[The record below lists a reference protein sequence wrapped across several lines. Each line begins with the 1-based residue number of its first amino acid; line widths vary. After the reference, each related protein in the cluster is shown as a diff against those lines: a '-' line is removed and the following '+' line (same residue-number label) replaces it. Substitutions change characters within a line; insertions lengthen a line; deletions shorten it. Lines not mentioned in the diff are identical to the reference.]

1 MSIRRPPIP
10 PSIARPPLASIP
22 VVAVPPPPSDAE
34 WQAIADRH
42 KAAKYRLDKFI
53 EDEGKCLWKER
64 SYPVD
69 IILPLF
75 SGNPVGTD
83 GYPVSIGVINVD
95 LGSTFY
101 VLGIESSY
109 TVTGT
114 LLEDGVGDAGGA
126 VVSPGSKATL
136 TLPETI
142 RPFVFDYTWT
152 IRDSA
157 TDRDWCNVPI
167 PSGVIRTGNLGYFNA
182 GGQARVAGGT
192 KITVTINP
200 TLFNNNSATANVC
213 GLDQLDSHSLQLVLT
228 GIEVKDG
235 VM

>member
-10 PSIARPPLASIP
+10 PRVARPPLASIST
-22 VVAVPPPPSDAE
+22 VAVPPPPSDEE

-42 KAAKYRLDKFI
+42 KAAKDKLDKFI
-53 EDEGKCLWKER
+53 ADGEKCLWKER
-64 SYPVD
+64 AYPVD
-69 IILPLF
+69 IPLPLF
-75 SGNPVGTD
+75 SGTVANG
-83 GYPVSIGVINVD
+83 GYPVSIGVINID

-109 TVTGT
+109 TITGK
-114 LLEDGVGDAGGA
+114 LLEDGVGDGNTPPGILVAG
-126 VVSPGSKATL
+126 SPATL

-142 RPFVFDYTWT
+142 RPWVFDFTWT

-157 TDRDWCNVPI
+157 TDRDWCNVPL
-167 PSGVIRTGNLGYFNA
+167 PSGVIRTGNLGYSNA

-192 KITVTINP
+192 KVTVTINP
-200 TLFNNNSATANVC
+200 TRFVTTNNLS
-213 GLDQLDSHSLQLVLT
+213 GLYDIDSHSLQFVFT

-235 VM
+235 AL